1 MHGLSGLAHSSSRR
15 VNFEQSLRTR
25 NGEGP
30 IYDLS
35 RRGQEAGHPPCDRRT
50 RRGVVAGEVMRMNS
64 RVIRV
69 AAVLLLAATAV
80 PGVVGAENWPAWRG
94 PTGDGVSAETNLPV
108 EWDTERNIAWK
119 LAMPAW
125 SGSTPIVWG
134 DRIFLNVAVDE
145 DNIELWRLDRDTGE
159 PLWKRHLSDGNRRL
173 RKQNLSSPSPVTD
186 GERVW
191 VMTGTGILKA
201 FDVDGTELWMRDI
214 PASYGPF
221 GLNWGYA
228 SSPLLH
234 GDALYVQVLHGMRT
248 DDPSYV
254 LRIDR
259 GTGETVW
266 RVERPTE
273 AVRESPDSYTTP
285 ALLEYDG
292 GTEIV
297 ITGGD
302 AVTGHDPETG
312 RELWRADGLNPTRQ
326 RDYRIVA
333 SPFVRDGLIYA
344 PTRVRPLLALRPGGR
359 GDVLDT
365 HVVWSTDDGPDVPT
379 PVTDGEY
386 FYVVNDRGIVFVSDA
401 KTGEPVYGPE
411 RIRRGTYSAS
421 PVLADGRIYVTN
433 EDGVTTVLRAGP
445 EFEILAEND
454 LDDYCLSSPAISEGQ
469 IFIRTTGHLY
479 AIGERRRPAAAGG
492 TARAVVGAVEALYDL
507 LDEAQRAAV
516 GHDLDASVRRNW
528 SNLPAD
534 VLDFDR
540 NGIRL
545 GDLTD
550 EQRAAVFDVLRASL
564 SAEGFD
570 RVSQIVRADE
580 MLARPSHL
588 TGRFFGW
595 TEDNYWFAVFGTPSA
610 SEVWAWQFGGH
621 HLAVNVTVHGERMFL
636 TPTFLG
642 VEPATY
648 EDAGASYAPMRAERD
663 RGLALLM
670 ALDPAHRAV
679 TTVADRPREVYAGAG
694 RDDVLP
700 PLEGSRAG
708 EWSPEQQQR
717 LLEIAAGWVGLLPAE
732 AAEARL
738 DEIAA
743 DLDATRF
750 AWHGPTDGSGAVYY
764 RIQGPRLLIEF
775 STQGDL
781 GDTAGHYHSIY
792 RDPTNEYG
800 GAPMQLPERSRST
813 TLGVGVVAV
822 VAAGVVVLAFF
833 RYRRRRLPMRRT

>member
-1 MHGLSGLAHSSSRR
+1 MRTQAIVTLLA
-15 VNFEQSLRTR
+15 
-25 NGEGP
+25 
-30 IYDLS
+30 I
-35 RRGQEAGHPPCDRRT
+35 A
-50 RRGVVAGEVMRMNS
+50 
-64 RVIRV
+64 
-69 AAVLLLAATAV
+69 LLLAVPAA
-80 PGVVGAENWPAWRG
+80 PGVAEAENWPAWRG
-94 PTGDGVSAETNLPV
+94 PTADGVSTETHLPV
-108 EWDTERNIAWK
+108 EWDTERNVAWRRP
-119 LAMPAW
+119 MPAW

-145 DNIELWRLDRDTGE
+145 DNIELWCLDRDTGQ
-159 PLWKRHLSDGNRRL
+159 PLWTRHLGDGNRRL
-173 RKQNLSSPSPVTD
+173 RKQNMSSPSPVTD
-186 GERVW
+186 GERIW

-201 FDVDGTELWMRDI
+201 FDRDGDELWARDI

-259 GTGETVW
+259 DTGETVW
-266 RVERPTE
+266 RVERPTD

-333 SPFVRDGLIYA
+333 SPLVRDGLIYA

-359 GDVLDT
+359 GDVLDS

-379 PVTDGEY
+379 PVTDGKY
-386 FYVVNDRGIVFVSDA
+386 FYVVNDRGIVFVLDA

-454 LDDYCLSSPAISEGQ
+454 LDDYCLSSPAVSEGQ

-479 AIGERRRPAAAGG
+479 AIGERRRSAAGG
-492 TARAVVGAVEALYDL
+492 EVVAAVEALYDV
-507 LDEAQRAAV
+507 LDPAQRAV
-516 GHDLDASVRRNW
+516 LRHDLDDAKRRNW
-528 SNLPAD
+528 SNLPAG
-534 VLDFDR
+534 VLGFDR
-540 NGIRL
+540 NGVRL

-564 SAEGFD
+564 SAGGFD

-580 MLARPSHL
+580 MLARTSW
-588 TGRFFGW
+588 RADRFGW

-610 SEVWAWQFGGH
+610 TEAWAWQFGGH
-621 HLAVNVTVHGERMFL
+621 HLAVNVTLHGDRMFL

-648 EDAGASYAPMRAERD
+648 EDKGATFAPLRPALD
-663 RGLALLM
+663 RGLALM
-670 ALDPAHRAV
+670 AALDPAHRAAA
-679 TTVADRPREVYAGAG
+679 TVENRPREVYAGAG
-694 RDDVLP
+694 RDDVRP
-700 PLEGSRAG
+700 ALEGAGTG
-708 EWSPEQQQR
+708 EWPPAQQEM
-717 LLEIAAGWVGLLPAE
+717 LLDLVAGWVGLLPGA

-743 DLDATRF
+743 DLDETRF
-750 AWHGPTDGSGAVYY
+750 AWNGPTDGSGAVYY
-764 RIQGPRLLIEF
+764 QVQGPRLLIEF
-775 STQGDL
+775 STQGDV
-781 GDTAGHYHSIY
+781 GDTSGHFHSIY

-800 GAPMQLPERSRST
+800 GAPMQPPDESGST
-813 TLGVGVVAV
+813 LLGVVGVTVVTAVAL
-822 VAAGVVVLAFF
+822 VLAFF
-833 RYRRRRLPMRRT
+833 RFRKRSRPGAAAGGRQPV